1 MARKQSVIR
10 FAVGVDNMEI
20 IVTYD
25 TKEPENYIVTYAYHN
40 GKDVT
45 DFYHFC
51 ETQQECLLYPQI
63 VEGIAGEICGE
74 RLFSRKS
81 KVESRKL

>member
-1 MARKQSVIR
+1 MAQKRSVIK
-10 FAVGVDNMEI
+10 FAVGTDSIEV

-25 TKEPENYIVTYAYHN
+25 TKEPENYMVTYAYHN

-51 ETQQECLLYPQI
+51 EQQNECLLYPQI
-63 VEGIAGEICGE
+63 VEGIAGDMC
-74 RLFSRKS
+74 SA
-81 KVESRKL
+81 RKLKVKS